1 MKERQMFR
9 ATTHIT
15 GLIILSML
23 FSASPAKPSASSNQ
37 CPTITI
43 ECISDND
50 CCNSPFEFVVHINGK
65 RPTDKPVYKWSISAG
80 EIVSGQGT
88 ASIKVDAAKYPG
100 QVVTATVE
108 IDGLEPGC
116 AKTASVTQTICD
128 SPASRLFDQYGNI
141 SFTKEKSRLDMFAN
155 QLKEMP
161 GAQGYL
167 IAYNDSRKRA
177 ERAKQ
182 YLVDKH
188 NVEAERIVVVE
199 GGKREDLTIEL
210 YIVPAGANPPSA
222 NLPMPSN
229 NSFNRS
235 GIGWLFIRKD

>member
-1 MKERQMFR
+1 MFR
-9 ATTHIT
+9 AIT
-15 GLIILSML
+15 YIVGLIILSML
-23 FSASPAKPSASSNQ
+23 FPTSHTKSSVSSNQ
-37 CPTITI
+37 CPTITV

-50 CCNSPFEFVVHINGK
+50 CCNSPFEFVAHINGK

-88 ASIKVDAAKYPG
+88 SYIKVDAARFPG
-100 QVVTATVE
+100 QFVTATVE
-108 IDGLEPGC
+108 IDDLEPGC
-116 AKTASVTQTICD
+116 ANTASVTQTICH

-141 SFTKEKSRLDMFAN
+141 SFTKEKSRLDVFAN
-155 QLKEMP
+155 QLNEMP

-199 GGKREDLTIEL
+199 GGTREDLTIEL
-210 YIVPAGANPPSA
+210 YIVPTGANPPSA
-222 NLPMPSN
+222 NPQTPSN
-229 NSFNRS
+229 NSFNRT
-235 GIGWLFIRKD
+235 RN